1 MTDEPARM
9 SGEFFQSGYYCAES
23 VLMAIAVHRGV
34 HSDLIPRIATGFCGG
49 MSRTNGTCGAVSGAI
64 MSLGLALGRNS
75 PDESVDTAYT
85 ATRKLLDRFGR
96 TFGSTNCRQLLGC
109 DLGTPEGQATY
120 RADNLIVQCR
130 HYTEEATRIALSIL
144 SEGRT

>member
-1 MTDEPARM
+1 MTDEAARM

-23 VLMAIAVHRGV
+23 VLMAVAVHRGE

-75 PDESVDTAYT
+75 ADESVDKVYA
-85 ATRKLLDRFGR
+85 ATRELLDRFGR

-120 RADNLIVQCR
+120 HADNLRVKCR
-130 HYTEEATRIALSIL
+130 GYTEEATRIVLSIL
-144 SEGRT
+144 LQDRT